1 MGNSPSGPD
10 VGAIMAQQNRANAE
24 ANARRDE
31 KMMMYQQ
38 SMMQQQKDEMQ
49 GKCSIVPI
57 LI

>member
-1 MGNSPSGPD
+1 MGNKPSGPD
-10 VGAIMAQQNRANAE
+10 AGAIMAQQTRANAE
-24 ANARRDE
+24 ANALRDE